1 MLHSRFTATSEDDV
15 PLMFLKFMS
24 LNFTL
29 DGACTLLSKAEF
41 YHLRRFSIHSMKII
55 IKKKESENQQMV
67 MRMNY
72 RYITLEE
79 QDEEGQYD

>member
-1 MLHSRFTATSEDDV
+1 
-15 PLMFLKFMS
+15 
-24 LNFTL
+24 
-29 DGACTLLSKAEF
+29 
-41 YHLRRFSIHSMKII
+41 MKII

-79 QDEEGQYD
+79 QDEEGQYDWSIMIGLLTLFMTIFANVMLVAALLPGELAHVLILMPFVVPFM